1 MSAKQTNPPP
11 ATTQQQ
17 NKPPQPAPNAQQS
30 KPTQPATAP
39 AQQKTTQSL
48 PKAAIASVVFPDV
61 TAAKTLLRTKF
72 ANSFLSDAEFA
83 SSNVDS
89 KIAQGMRFKMERGIG
104 TLTTHFIPILK
115 FGGLLKPGLL
125 WSKSTFASKKIELY
139 NVLNQKVY
147 MTFQQQTDKS
157 WEVKNTE
164 NNNSVIG
171 IVKVSQ
177 NNTKRSVQLFVNN
190 AKSIECNFEC
200 PVQKSGCC
208 AAPRPANLNN
218 IQFTMSAPGPDI
230 EENPNGDVPKDSL
243 EINCYYRLS
252 RAANEL
258 DLYVPL
264 LQIAAFELK

>member
-1 MSAKQTNPPP
+1 MSAKPTNPPP

-17 NKPPQPAPNAQQS
+17 NKPPQAAPNAQQS
-30 KPTQPATAP
+30 KPNQPP
-39 AQQKTTQSL
+39 AQQKPTQSV
-48 PKAAIASVVFPDV
+48 PKAAITAVVLPDA
-61 TAAKTLLRTKF
+61 TAAKALLRTKF
-72 ANSFLSDAEFA
+72 TNLFQTDAEFA
-83 SSNVDS
+83 SLNVDS
-89 KIAQGMRFKMERGIG
+89 IIAQGMRFKMERGIG

-147 MTFQQQTDKS
+147 LTFQQQADKS
-157 WEVKNTE
+157 WEVKSTE

-177 NNTKRSVQLFVNN
+177 NNTKRFVQLFVNN
-190 AKSIECNFEC
+190 TKSIECNFEC

-208 AAPRPANLNN
+208 AAPRPANLNS
-218 IQFTMSAPGPDI
+218 IQFTMTAPGPDI

-252 RAANEL
+252 RAVNEL
-258 DLYVPL
+258 NLYVPL